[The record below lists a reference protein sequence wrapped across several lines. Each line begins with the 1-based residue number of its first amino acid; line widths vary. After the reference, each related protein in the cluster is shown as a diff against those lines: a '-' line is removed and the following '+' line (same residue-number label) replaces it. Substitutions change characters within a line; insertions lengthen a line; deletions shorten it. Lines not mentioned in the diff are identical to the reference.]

1 MIKYFCDRCNAEMS
15 AYAYN
20 NSAYA
25 IQIRTKGSIND
36 GSVDLSEKDPYCI
49 CTNCYVD
56 FRNFIYGKAVRGI
69 TNNKKEENS

>member
-1 MIKYFCDRCNAEMS
+1 MS

-36 GSVDLSEKDPYCI
+36 GESVDLSEKDSFCI
-49 CTNCYVD
+49 CSSCYAD
-56 FRNFIYGKAVRGI
+56 FINLISEKAVRGI
-69 TNNKKEENS
+69 ANNKKEENL